1 MSEEVEQDTTVS
13 LTAVVAE
20 LREIDQRKAE
30 LEIQAAEMKKAALDG
45 IVEAIRKYITDLGY
59 TVPEIAGLLVPGQ
72 KGAKGKGAGKTR
84 KASSTPAAKT
94 VYCLRSDPSKTYSK
108 GPVPTWMK
116 EAMVAAGKDPA
127 MGLDRTEFK
136 AAHMVLV
143 TGTETSQPEV
153 LVETAA
159 AE

>member
-1 MSEEVEQDTTVS
+1 MSEDAEQDTTVS

-59 TVPEIAGLLVPGQ
+59 TVPEIAHLLVPGQ
-72 KGAKGKGAGKTR
+72 KAPKAKGAGKTR
-84 KASSTPAAKT
+84 KASGTPAAKT
-94 VYCLRSDPSKTYSK
+94 VYYLRSDPTKTYSK
-108 GPVPTWMK
+108 GPLPTWMK
-116 EAMVAAGKDPA
+116 DAMLAAGKDPS

-136 AAHMVLV
+136 ASHMAVV
-143 TGTETSQPEV
+143 TGAETSQPEL
-153 LVETAA
+153 LVETAS